1 MARHTECIL
10 AAEEALD
17 LYLDLEDPYA
27 EGFELCC
34 IAQWFLNH
42 GRHQLALAYA
52 EVGTAALAPPLCED
66 ALDILRKAPK
76 ASASQELRA
85 LQLLS
90 QAGWGGHRAV
100 PFRGARGAGRH
111 HGHERGARVAEA
123 LPEQQEPE
131 RGGGGH
137 GHAAA
142 GPLRE
147 GRVPGGLG
155 HCAEGARRLPGAGRR
170 GGASTLKDVIGLGQ
184 AAEAN
189 VSALAA
195 GLQLKLRDP
204 DEALRLGHW
213 A

>member
-1 MARHTECIL
+1 MRHTECIL

-52 EVGTAALAPPLCED
+52 ED

-90 QAGWGGHRAV
+90 QVGHRDI
-100 PFRGARGAGRH
+100 GKS
-111 HGHERGARVAEA
+111 
-123 LPEQQEPE
+123 
-131 RGGGGH
+131 
-137 GHAAA
+137 
-142 GPLRE
+142 PLYHI
-147 GRVPGGLG
+147 V
-155 HCAEGARRLPGAGRR
+155 H
-170 GGASTLKDVIGLGQ
+170 IYI
-184 AAEAN
+184 
-189 VSALAA
+189 
-195 GLQLKLRDP
+195 
-204 DEALRLGHW
+204 
-213 A
+213 